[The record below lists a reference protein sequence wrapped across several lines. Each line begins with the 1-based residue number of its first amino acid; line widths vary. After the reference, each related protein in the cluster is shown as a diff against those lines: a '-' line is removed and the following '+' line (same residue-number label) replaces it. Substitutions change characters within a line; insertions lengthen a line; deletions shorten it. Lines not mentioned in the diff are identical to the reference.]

1 MAYFKITQ
9 NKKGLQQ
16 AKIQVSGKDIKT
28 GKNKLYTK
36 RVYNDD
42 GLSDAKFRK
51 YVEKC
56 SIEFEEDVARAY
68 REGTAAVTARVLTF
82 TELMKEWKAHV
93 LADLSVN
100 YYNRAVDTEN
110 KFTAYLIEHKLA
122 DKPITAIT
130 IRDVQV
136 FLNGLIIGTYSSS
149 KAMLIKE
156 LPKCV
161 NFSELAR
168 LRIMSN
174 NMAYRLKKK
183 NALIQKDR
191 AVMLCDKYGLRFND
205 YFREIRDEKQYSY
218 NSVKG
223 YRKILRAVFNE
234 ALRYD
239 WITKNPVSF
248 TKLNTVTNKQYVEVT
263 EKEIFS
269 MVEAKEFLTYLKE
282 LPINKR
288 IALEIMLLCGLRRA
302 ELCGLRWSDIDL
314 ENNLLYVRRNRM
326 YSPTCGIY
334 EKGPKTYTSKRTVP
348 IIDSLVK
355 DFTEYMDWFR
365 EADCEFDRK
374 LNDYYIAANDKREP
388 IHPSTPRDWLTN
400 IEKRHGMKHVT
411 CHGLRHTYCSLLL
424 SQGVPIQTVSKYMG
438 HCDSTITLQ
447 VYSHFVPDT
456 QGKFITALNNIV
468 DDKND

>member
-9 NKKGLQQ
+9 NTKGLQ
-16 AKIQVSGKDIKT
+16 AKIQVSSKDIKT
-28 GKNKLYTK
+28 GKNKLFTK

-56 SIEFEEDVARAY
+56 SIEFEEEVARAY

-82 TELMKEWKAHV
+82 TELMKEWKQHITAE
-93 LADLSVN
+93 LSVN
-100 YYNRAVDTEN
+100 YYNIAVDVEK
-110 KFTAYLIEHKLA
+110 KFTAYLIENKLA

-130 IRDVQV
+130 IRDIQV
-136 FLNGLIIGTYSSS
+136 FLNTMLQRTHGKI
-149 KAMLIKE
+149 KAALIKD

-168 LRIMSN
+168 SKIMSN

-183 NALIQKDR
+183 NGAIMR
-191 AVMLCDKYGLRFND
+191 TAADKVCERYGLIFSE
-205 YFREIRDEKQYSY
+205 YFREIREEKPYAYST
-218 NSVKG
+218 VRE
-223 YRKILRAVFNE
+223 YRQVLRTVFNE
-234 ALRYD
+234 ALRYE
-239 WITKNPVSF
+239 WLTKNPVIF
-248 TKLNTVTNKQYVEVT
+248 TKINVNIGKQYKVVT

-269 MVEAKEFLTYLKE
+269 LSESKVFLNCLKT

-288 IALEIMLLCGLRRA
+288 MPFEIMLLTGLRRA
-302 ELCGLRWSDIDL
+302 EMCGLRWADIDL
-314 ENNLLYVRRNRM
+314 DNKVLHVVRNRA
-326 YSPTCGIY
+326 YSASCGVY
-334 EKGPKTYTSKRTVP
+334 EKPPKTRASIRDVP
-348 IIDSLVK
+348 LIDSLIADLK
-355 DFTEYMDWFR
+355 EYMDWFR
-365 EADCEFDRK
+365 QADPKFDNK
-374 LNDYYIAANDKREP
+374 LNEYYLAANDERQP
-388 IHPSTPRDWLTN
+388 IHPCSLRPTLKG
-400 IEKRHGMKHVT
+400 IEEKNKLKNVT

-438 HCDSTITLQ
+438 HSDSTVTLK

-468 DDKND
+468 E